1 MTLLA
6 ETGEEELTQI
16 ENRVRAYA
24 NPDKIFNYFASYQ
37 LVSKGGKFRV
47 IYEQSPLP
55 PPRFK

>member
-37 LVSKGGKFRV
+37 LVSKGGKFPV
-47 IYEQSPLP
+47 IYSASPP
-55 PPRFK
+55 SD